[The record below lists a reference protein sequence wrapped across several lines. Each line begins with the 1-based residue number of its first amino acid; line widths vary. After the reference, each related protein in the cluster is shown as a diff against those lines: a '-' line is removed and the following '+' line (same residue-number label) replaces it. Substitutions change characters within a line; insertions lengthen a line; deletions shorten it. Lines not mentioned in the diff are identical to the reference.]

1 MFYDSQLCTKKAK
14 KGSVHTSRIFSGI
27 QPTGTLHLGNYF
39 GAVDQWI
46 KEIQSLEHSVPKLPK
61 EYDRRLFCVVD
72 LHARYRPSVASVMT
86 ELIHE

>member
-1 MFYDSQLCTKKAK
+1 MRLTSVLRFTTTKKAK

-61 EYDRRLFCVVD
+61 RCVHKLFYRTD
-72 LHARYRPSVASVMT
+72 L
-86 ELIHE
+86 I